1 MQVLERLFIV
11 HADLFTHQDF
21 SLSFK
26 NSRWCVVCR
35 QVKARM
41 IMTRTVVQIKHFN
54 ECFEVRDFAGPL
66 TLISRHYTGVMLVAH
81 SKCNAL
87 DDGGLHCQ
95 SIWCV
100 RSKRLEL
107 HLRDVRVTCVYD
119 DFIDETFLK
128 KTHVI
133 FTNH

>member
-1 MQVLERLFIV
+1 MAAVASTSENLHGYDWFGLLAVYV
-11 HADLFTHQDF
+11 H
-21 SLSFK
+21 
-26 NSRWCVVCR
+26 
-35 QVKARM
+35 
-41 IMTRTVVQIKHFN
+41 TRTVVQIKHFN